1 MIPDAFLKADVREG
15 LISSMP
21 GYVERARAVKELL
34 NEVKEELSFVV
45 AG

>member
-1 MIPDAFLKADVREG
+1 
-15 LISSMP
+15 MP